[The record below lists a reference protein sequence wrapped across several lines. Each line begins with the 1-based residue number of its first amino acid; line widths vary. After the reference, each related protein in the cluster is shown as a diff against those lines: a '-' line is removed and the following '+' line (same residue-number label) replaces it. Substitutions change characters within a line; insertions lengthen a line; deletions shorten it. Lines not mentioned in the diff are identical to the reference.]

1 MKTIHPAHLEHRFCI
16 FGCQILCIS
25 DFAIMPLH
33 SLLVQTYAHVM
44 LPVCIHR
51 VVGALVRLGVH
62 LHHVGEQELVGV
74 ELGEVSAGQ
83 EGRVLVEV
91 APMC

>member
-1 MKTIHPAHLEHRFCI
+1 MIEYQVCRRMCHCSSKVDGQL
-16 FGCQILCIS
+16 
-25 DFAIMPLH
+25 
-33 SLLVQTYAHVM
+33 

>member
-1 MKTIHPAHLEHRFCI
+1 
-16 FGCQILCIS
+16 
-25 DFAIMPLH
+25 
-33 SLLVQTYAHVM
+33 M

-62 LHHVGEQELVGV
+62 LHHVGEQELVSV
-74 ELGEVSAGQ
+74 QLGEVSAGQ